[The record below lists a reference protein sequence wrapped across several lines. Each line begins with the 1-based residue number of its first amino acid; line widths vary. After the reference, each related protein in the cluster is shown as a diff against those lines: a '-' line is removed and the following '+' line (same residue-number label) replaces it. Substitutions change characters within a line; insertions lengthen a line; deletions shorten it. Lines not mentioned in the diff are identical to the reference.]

1 MIVKLKCKGGNEKR
15 EMRNWKKG
23 RVGRGQKELRQV
35 VGRRGKNDK

>member
-15 EMRNWKKG
+15 EKRNWKEG

-35 VGRRGKNDK
+35 AERRGENDK